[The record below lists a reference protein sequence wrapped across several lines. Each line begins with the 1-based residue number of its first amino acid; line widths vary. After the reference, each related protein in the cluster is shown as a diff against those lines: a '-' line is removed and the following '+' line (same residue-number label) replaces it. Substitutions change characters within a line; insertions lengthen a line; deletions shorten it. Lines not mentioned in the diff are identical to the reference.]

1 MNQIKNFNNREI
13 LNILS
18 RYSAASEIDD
28 IQEAIIYILG
38 KLNVQEHDVD
48 IKWINEVKA
57 AIRTLKSRRKQKW
70 NSVKRI
76 KHKFESKYAS
86 WLDSTFCVPDLTL
99 QQYDAQSCTVA
110 S

>member
-28 IQEAIIYILG
+28 IQEAIMYILG

-86 WLDSTFCVPDLTL
+86 WLVMHNHV
-99 QQYDAQSCTVA
+99 Q
-110 S
+110 